1 MLQLSGKNLQVAII
15 IKLQAAIMNTTE
27 IKGKINSLS
36 QEMYDIK
43 KSQMEIL
50 ELKKYNPN

>member
-27 IKGKINSLS
+27 IEGKINSLS

>member
-15 IKLQAAIMNTTE
+15 ITLRATIMSTTE
-27 IKGKINSLS
+27 IKGKVNSLS
-36 QEMYDIK
+36 QEMHDIK

-50 ELKKYNPN
+50 GLKKYTRH